1 LPSSEQL
8 LNNPGALCNMVR
20 RIAVA
25 AGQITLNYFDMLEL
39 PAIGE
44 KSDGSPV
51 TTADRESEKFITSSL
66 RDLMPDVPVIA
77 EEETAGGLA
86 QDLSTHEYF
95 WLVDPLDATKEFM
108 AGGENYT
115 VNIGLVKKDTPVMG
129 IVYAPALGVLYAGY
143 GETALR
149 WSEET
154 GKDKKINVRQAPAA
168 GLTVMSSLYH
178 ADDAAMDKFLSAFK
192 VEKIL
197 KRASAL
203 KICAIAEGKADLY
216 PRLGPT
222 SEWDTAGAEAILR
235 AAGGTLTDLQGKN
248 LVYGSAERKFANP
261 HFAAASFPWFD
272 EETA

>member
-1 LPSSEQL
+1 
-8 LNNPGALCNMVR
+8 MVR

-25 AGQITLNYFDMLEL
+25 AGHITLNYFDLLEI
-39 PAIGE
+39 PMIGE

-51 TTADRESEKFITSSL
+51 TTADRESEKFITGSL
-66 RDLMPDVPVIA
+66 RDLTPDIPVIA
-77 EEETAGGLA
+77 EEETGTGLS
-86 QDLSTHEYF
+86 QDLSAHEYF

-115 VNIGLVKKDTPVMG
+115 VNIGLVKEDTPVMG
-129 IVYAPALGVLYAGY
+129 VVFAPALGVLYAGY

-149 WSEET
+149 WSEDTDKE
-154 GKDKKINVRQAPAA
+154 KKIQVRQAPAA
-168 GLTVMSSLYH
+168 GLTVMSSQYH

-203 KICAIAEGKADLY
+203 KICVIAEGKADLY

-222 SEWDTAGAEAILR
+222 SEWDTAAGEAILR

-248 LVYGSAERKFANP
+248 LVYGSADRKFVNP
-261 HFAAASFPWFD
+261 HFAAASFTWF
-272 EETA
+272 EEEAA